1 MISSPWDEK
10 EDLDGLIVPAPRH
23 ESLRHVG
30 HEVWIRGSG
39 SIPKFHGSAQKERKK
54 NMISSPWDEKEVLD
68 GLVVPAQRHESLC
81 HVGHEVWIRGSGSTP
96 NFMDPHKRK
105 GGKNMISSPWD
116 EKEDLDGLVVPA
128 PRHESL
134 RHVGHEVWIRGSGSG
149 STPKFHGSEQ
159 KEGKKQDNL
168 TVE

>member
-1 MISSPWDEK
+1 MISSPRDE
-10 EDLDGLIVPAPRH
+10 EDLDGLVVPAPCH

-68 GLVVPAQRHESLC
+68 GLVVPALRHESLC

-96 NFMDPHKRK
+96 
-105 GGKNMISSPWD
+105 
-116 EKEDLDGLVVPA
+116 
-128 PRHESL
+128 
-134 RHVGHEVWIRGSGSG
+134 
-149 STPKFHGSEQ
+149 KFHGSTQ
-159 KEGKKQDNL
+159 KEGGKKHDIL
-168 TVE
+168 TVG